1 MVILPQIFQD
11 FVFLREKRREVDEDG
26 DRRALDFPTAD
37 TDADTLFV
45 NGLAPV
51 FQQVDILFELGI
63 DSFVLQVG
71 SDQQVMVSEF
81 SGSGFRFGCDDGVDT
96 ADLVANFPTHFEKHV
111 GCHFGITHIF
121 WDFVFPI
128 CKKNGDLRPQK

>member
-1 MVILPQIFQD
+1 MAIGALLISNGRYGCGYPF
-11 FVFLREKRREVDEDG
+11 RKRLG
-26 DRRALDFPTAD
+26 AS
-37 TDADTLFV
+37 
-45 NGLAPV
+45 

-128 CKKNGDLRPQK
+128 CKNTGIAPAKVVFYISIKQPERMVLKNI